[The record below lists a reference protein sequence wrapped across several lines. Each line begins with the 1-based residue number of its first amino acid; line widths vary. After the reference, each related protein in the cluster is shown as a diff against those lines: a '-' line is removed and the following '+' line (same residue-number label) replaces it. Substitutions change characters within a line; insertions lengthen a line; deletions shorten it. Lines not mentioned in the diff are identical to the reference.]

1 MTQSLNLAYAGTGEM
16 NNETKNAKLGQSNK
30 KKAKY
35 QTKLVVS
42 SF

>member
-1 MTQSLNLAYAGTGEM
+1 M

-35 QTKLVVS
+35 QTKSQRGDKNLQCAQDGVWKTG
-42 SF
+42 